1 MKMKIKARI
10 RWKMY
15 NSVKKRIERRIRPWG
30 WEPFQVVTFVSKPIK
45 FWLSGK
51 RARYSNPLPFKP
63 KSSIRFVNINR
74 IKLGATPISP
84 VFRLKYYTDIRL

>member
-1 MKMKIKARI
+1 MKIKARI

-30 WEPFQVVTFVSKPIK
+30 WEPFQVASFVSKPIK

-84 VFRLKYYTDIRL
+84 VFRFQVIYGYRL

>member
-30 WEPFQVVTFVSKPIK
+30 WAPFQVASFVSKPIK

-51 RARYSNPLPFKP
+51 RARYSDPLPFKP

-84 VFRLKYYTDIRL
+84 VFRPQVIYGY